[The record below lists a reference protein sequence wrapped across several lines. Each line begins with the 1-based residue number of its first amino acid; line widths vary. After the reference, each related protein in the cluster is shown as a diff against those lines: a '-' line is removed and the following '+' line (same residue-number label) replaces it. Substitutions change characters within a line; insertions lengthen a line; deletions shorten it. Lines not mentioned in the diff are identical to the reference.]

1 MRPIKGVPCR
11 QTRLC
16 TDFAPIPT
24 RPDGG
29 TGPPPDGALALIVNS
44 LARCQPSIGMRP
56 SNVKGMFPRS
66 RSKCL
71 TAGFAAR
78 GHGGRGLL
86 QPAPSPSAVTDQPIL
101 CARRRQATG
110 PECGTD
116 SADTAKPSVVATGA
130 MGTCARPGIVLKQF
144 LEVRARL
151 RTVRIGPEATGR
163 SVLAC
168 KLASG
173 LRWAGSRSPGR
184 WRSRIG
190 NGPSSQRT
198 CP

>member
-24 RPDGG
+24 KPAGG

-44 LARCQPSIGMRP
+44 LARCQPSVGIRP

-66 RSKCL
+66 TSKRL
-71 TAGFAAR
+71 TAGFAVR

-86 QPAPSPSAVTDQPIL
+86 RPAASPPAVTDQPIL
-101 CARRRQATG
+101 RARRRQARG
-110 PECGTD
+110 AERGTD
-116 SADTAKPSVVATGA
+116 SADSAKSSVVGAGA
-130 MGTCARPGIVLKQF
+130 MRTCARPGIVVKQF

-151 RTVRIGPEATGR
+151 KTVRIGPETTGQ

-190 NGPSSQRT
+190 NGPTSQRT